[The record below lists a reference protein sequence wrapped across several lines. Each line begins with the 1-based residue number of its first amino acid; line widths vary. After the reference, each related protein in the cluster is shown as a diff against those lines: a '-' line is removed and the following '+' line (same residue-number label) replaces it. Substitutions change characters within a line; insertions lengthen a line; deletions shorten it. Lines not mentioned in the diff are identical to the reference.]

1 MVALAVDIKNFVIF
15 FHEWF
20 VKPSRQV
27 KRDIKKVDGG
37 FVCHNFQREAMVLED
52 FCNFLFGLLN
62 LSFSL

>member
-37 FVCHNFQREAMVLED
+37 FVCHNLQREAMVLED
-52 FCNFLFGLLN
+52 FCNFLFV
-62 LSFSL
+62 S